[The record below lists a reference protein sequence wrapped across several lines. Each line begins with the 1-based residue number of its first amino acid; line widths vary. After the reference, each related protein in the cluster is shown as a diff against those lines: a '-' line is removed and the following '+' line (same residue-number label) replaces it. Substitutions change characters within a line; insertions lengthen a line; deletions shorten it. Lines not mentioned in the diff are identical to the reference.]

1 MMQITNVGLATASI
15 VYLLLLV
22 GSVSAQNIT
31 NQTMTGTNMTNATEA
46 AAGNASVAAAAGG
59 GLAKVKILEAIKS
72 LESGDKSSALVEL
85 TAAQE
90 VIAGESDQAKM
101 HFNEGMKA
109 FSAGDMNGALMH
121 LKAADQALG

>member
-46 AAGNASVAAAAGG
+46 AAGG

-90 VIAGESDQAKM
+90 AIAGESDQAKM